1 VIELEHHDDVWLVQM
16 HSGENRFNRQMV
28 TELNKAL
35 DTVEAVNGPAALV
48 TTGEGKFYSNGVDLD
63 WLATR
68 GENAAAFLDDVHRLL
83 GRILGFPAIT
93 VAALNGHA
101 FAAGAMFASAH
112 DFIVMRQDRGY
123 WCLPE
128 VDLGLSL
135 TPAMHAM
142 VATNLPRVT
151 LHEAFVTGRRYS
163 APEAV
168 KAGIAHEAAAEGDV
182 VARAIQL
189 ASELASKD
197 RRVVAEH
204 KRLTHE
210 NALRLC
216 DGSPSEG
223 RP

>member
-1 VIELEHHDDVWLVQM
+1 M

-128 VDLGLSL
+128 VDLG
-135 TPAMHAM
+135 
-142 VATNLPRVT
+142 
-151 LHEAFVTGRRYS
+151 
-163 APEAV
+163 
-168 KAGIAHEAAAEGDV
+168 
-182 VARAIQL
+182 
-189 ASELASKD
+189 
-197 RRVVAEH
+197 
-204 KRLTHE
+204 
-210 NALRLC
+210 
-216 DGSPSEG
+216 
-223 RP
+223 